1 MMKSLL
7 LDYKKIIFFTIK
19 FLLMLSLILT
29 SILIYRYYKNA
40 LKNALLKKIKQNV
53 ETTKILED
61 GTIHQLDEQ
70 GAKKKAT
77 FALNGEIY
85 KFDKHERLYEYISP
99 KGVKT
104 EYDVNTN
111 KMIKNTYSNGLIQKY
126 NPINGLLIQEIEPNG
141 QITEFD
147 FETGQKTEVIYPDGR
162 RDKYNSDGLLIK
174 SIFQDKEAQF
184 EYDPKTQKK

>member
-1 MMKSLL
+1 MLL

-19 FLLMLSLILT
+19 FLLMLSLILIL
-29 SILIYRYYKNA
+29 ILIYRYYKNT

-70 GAKKKAT
+70 GFKIKAT
-77 FALNGEIY
+77 FASNGEIY
-85 KFDKHERLYEYISP
+85 KFDKQERLYEYISP

-111 KMIKNTYSNGLIQKY
+111 KMIKNTYLNGLIKKY
-126 NPINGLLIQEIEPNG
+126 DPVSGILIQEIEPNG
-141 QITEFD
+141 QIKEFD
-147 FETGQKTEVIYPDGR
+147 SENGQKIEVIHLDGR

-174 SIFQDKEAQF
+174 SIFQGKETQF
-184 EYDPKTQKK
+184 EYDPETHQK